1 MHAASAATVTLVAR
15 PARTLH
21 ALLRELMSRQRA
33 LANFGL
39 LLWAL
44 LLPTAVAWGLDERTL
59 RHANV
64 WAKPAKFLLALGAF
78 SLTMAWLV
86 GWIDTTRRGS
96 RPVAIAVVTLIAAS
110 VLELAYI
117 VVQAARGQASHYNVG
132 DPLHEALY
140 AAMAIGALMLT
151 ASGLPIAREIHRN
164 GLPAVPVVLRRA
176 AVHGLV
182 LTFVLGAG
190 VGMLLGG
197 LQPPSGPGV
206 ATVPMFGWALAG
218 DLRIAHFLGIH
229 AQQLLPLA
237 GVVLAARVERA
248 DDGALLSIAV
258 RQQRAL
264 RALRWASGAYAALVV
279 AAAAAA
285 LATRAA

>member
-1 MHAASAATVTLVAR
+1 MHAASASTVTSGAR
-15 PARTLH
+15 PAQALRAVLH
-21 ALLRELMSRQRA
+21 ELMSRQPA
-33 LANFGL
+33 LAVFGF

-59 RHANV
+59 RDANV

-78 SLTMAWLV
+78 SLTTAWLV
-86 GWIDTTRRGS
+86 GWIDVARRRS
-96 RPVAIAVVTLIAAS
+96 RSVTVAVATLIAAS
-110 VLELAYI
+110 TLELAYI

-132 DPLHEALY
+132 DPLHQALY
-140 AAMAIGALMLT
+140 AAMAVGALLLT

-164 GLPAVPVVLRRA
+164 GLSTVPVVLRQA

-206 ATVPMFGWALAG
+206 ATVPLFGWALAG

-237 GVVLAARVERA
+237 GAVLAARGRRVGDRA
-248 DDGALLSIAV
+248 LWTATV
-258 RQQRAL
+258 PQQPGL
-264 RALRWASGAYAALVV
+264 RALRWISGAYAALVV
-279 AAAAAA
+279 ATLAAA